1 MSRRGHRGHHGLGGH
16 NHWSYMAEEEED
28 IVNEIFEAQSYGY
41 GSSWNSS
48 VPKSTYPRTPTWH
61 PVYGVA
67 KGMIIIDR
75 IVDYIETYYPQ
86 N

>member
-1 MSRRGHRGHHGLGGH
+1 MGGMGGLGGMGYH
-16 NHWSYMAEEEED
+16 HAEEEEED
-28 IVNEIFEAQSYGY
+28 IVSKIFEAQSYSS

-48 VPKSTYPRTPTWH
+48 VPKSSYSRNPTWH

-75 IVDYIETYYPQ
+75 VVDYIETYYPQ
-86 N
+86 V

>member
-1 MSRRGHRGHHGLGGH
+1 
-16 NHWSYMAEEEED
+16 MAEEED
-28 IVNEIFEAQSYGY
+28 IVNEVFEAQSYSS

-48 VPKSTYPRTPTWH
+48 VPKSSYSRNPTWH

-75 IVDYIETYYPQ
+75 VVDYIETYYPQ
-86 N
+86 V